1 MKYLSL
7 IPFILGVV
15 FYFILGNIKSIGFN
29 KLSHNLYNFAII
41 TLIIG
46 STIQGI
52 LEICGAASNYTIIYL
67 IVSII
72 FILIALINLVVQNIR
87 MKIYKNE

>member
-7 IPFILGVV
+7 IPFVLGVIV
-15 FYFILGNIKSIGFN
+15 YFILGKIKNIEFN
-29 KLSHNLYNFAII
+29 KLSHNLYNYAII
-41 TLIIG
+41 ALIIG
-46 STIQGI
+46 STIQGV

-72 FILIALINLVVQNIR
+72 FIIIAVSNLIFKNII
-87 MKIYKNE
+87 KIKKEV